1 MHNIGV
7 IGDYDSVFGFRA
19 VGFDVF
25 PVDTPQQAQQKLNK
39 LAELDYRVVFMTE
52 NVMREHELLYVVPI
66 PGVGE
71 SQDLGQARLKQFVEQ
86 AVGAD
91 ILHLI

>member
-19 VGFDVF
+19 VDFDVF
-25 PVDTPQQAQQKLNK
+25 PVDTPQQAQQKLDE
-39 LAELDYRVVFMTE
+39 LAELDYHVVFMTE
-52 NVMREHELLYVVPI
+52 NVMCEHESLCVVPI
-66 PGVGE
+66 PGAGE
-71 SQDLGQARLKQFVEQ
+71 SQGLGQARLKQFVEQ

-91 ILHLI
+91 ILHMI